1 MGRSLFCIEGGNIM
15 RRSGRALYVSLI
27 LAIVLSLP
35 TCVFSFDSDKT
46 IANIWNKAMDKLERA
61 LMLLDEMKDLPDKKI
76 LAKDKEDNIK
86 KFNNIISDVLE
97 IISSS
102 EAKEIRDNIIK
113 LRAKKADK
121 EKEIREYQQ
130 KRVVAPEEGGL
141 FVTTRQE
148 YDEKIQKLNN
158 EIEEIKHN
166 IEVQTDN
173 LIEVLNSYGIS
184 VSYNE
189 IQGLLNT
196 VTGYDLA
203 VMYGSFNN
211 IKIIT
216 DKLVKLMEEN
226 QNDIE
231 AQKKYYGIYA
241 LLLKTCVFMEA
252 GFIDKVNS
260 TYYPKLEDI
269 YNQSKELLSNA
280 QEQLNSSK
288 NLSANQK
295 KSLESNIQSLNTHL
309 KVIQQYRE
317 YLKKQCKQ
325 VKELQ
330 MKFESA
336 YDVAFNTYRTL
347 SVASD
352 LLGMIKDSKKDLEI
366 LINLQVPEIIVFDNE
381 NLEREFKSISEQ
393 LL

>member
-1 MGRSLFCIEGGNIM
+1 
-15 RRSGRALYVSLI
+15 
-27 LAIVLSLP
+27 
-35 TCVFSFDSDKT
+35 
-46 IANIWNKAMDKLERA
+46 
-61 LMLLDEMKDLPDKKI
+61 
-76 LAKDKEDNIK
+76 
-86 KFNNIISDVLE
+86 
-97 IISSS
+97 
-102 EAKEIRDNIIK
+102 
-113 LRAKKADK
+113 
-121 EKEIREYQQ
+121 
-130 KRVVAPEEGGL
+130 
-141 FVTTRQE
+141 
-148 YDEKIQKLNN
+148 
-158 EIEEIKHN
+158 
-166 IEVQTDN
+166 
-173 LIEVLNSYGIS
+173 
-184 VSYNE
+184 
-189 IQGLLNT
+189 
-196 VTGYDLA
+196 
-203 VMYGSFNN
+203 MYGSFNN

-336 YDVAFNTYRTL
+336 YDVAFNTYRTI